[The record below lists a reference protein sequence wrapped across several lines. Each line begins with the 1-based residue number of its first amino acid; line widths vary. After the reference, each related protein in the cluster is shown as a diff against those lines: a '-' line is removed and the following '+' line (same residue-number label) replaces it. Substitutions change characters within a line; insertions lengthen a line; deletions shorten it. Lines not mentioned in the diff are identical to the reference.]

1 MNEQKIVNLL
11 GFAARMRK
19 IIFGKDN
26 IREYIR
32 NPRKRYKFIVIA
44 SDTGESIK
52 EDTIKRCQSHRVPY
66 VLLKDFT
73 KETLGKSLGRDEISV
88 VGVLDENIVK
98 GLIDVANVGGDSNV

>member
-1 MNEQKIVNLL
+1 MNEQKIINLL

-32 NPRKRYKFIVIA
+32 NPKRKSKFIIIA
-44 SDTGESIK
+44 SDVGESIK
-52 EDTIKRCQSHRVPY
+52 EETIKKCKTYKVPY
-66 VLLKDFT
+66 VLLKNFSKIDLGRS
-73 KETLGKSLGRDEISV
+73 LGKEEISV

-98 GLIDVANVGGDSNV
+98 GIKDVVNAGGDSIV